1 MPLVLY
7 LMRCHNKI
15 QLLSVMNDHL
25 VAYPTPMN
33 LNYSWNGG
41 SLAGLMLASQ
51 MLTGILLA
59 MHYVGHVDY
68 AFASVQ
74 HLMTDVPSGMILR
87 YAHANGASLF
97 FIVVYL
103 HILRGMYYGSG
114 AQPREMVWITG
125 VVILLVMIITAFIG
139 YVLPWGQMS
148 FWGAT
153 VITSLATAIPVVG
166 KHIMYWLW
174 GGFSVDNPTLN
185 RFYSFHYTLP
195 FVLAGLSVFH
205 IAALHQ
211 YGSTNP
217 LGINSQSSTLAFGT
231 YFGAKDLLGALFLA
245 LVFSILVFFYPD
257 LLGHP
262 DNLIPANPYSTPQ
275 HIVPEWYFLWVYA
288 ILRSIPNKAMGVLA
302 IGLVFAS
309 LFAMPF
315 IGLGGGKFRIIT
327 EWFYW
332 TFLADVLLLTWLGG
346 QEITLITSF
355 MGQCCTA
362 YLFFYLLVILPI
374 GGFLEACFSSDYSKG
389 TKPVLGFSRGYCTQP
404 DLVPKWKQWFTGLH
418 KKLLDFLHSD
428 RGPGILFLVSVTFKA
443 IGLDSLSMAG
453 ALIGFEL
460 SFMFLCA
467 SMLAFFFPSTQSVLG
482 MWVGEAAAAGLAY
495 KAGKWGLAG
504 LGIIVGKGT
513 YTYVGHKAKILA
525 ATDEVDAKYR
535 LNPGMTGQEREAAM
549 EAAMKRLDGNFDL
562 FEPLARLLGYVSK

>member
-1 MPLVLY
+1 
-7 LMRCHNKI
+7 
-15 QLLSVMNDHL
+15 
-25 VAYPTPMN
+25 
-33 LNYSWNGG
+33 
-41 SLAGLMLASQ
+41 MLASQ

-74 HLMTDVPSGMILR
+74 HIMTDVPSGMILR

-97 FIVVYL
+97 FVVVYL
-103 HILRGMYYGSG
+103 HVFRGMYYGSG
-114 AQPREMVWITG
+114 AQPRELVWITG
-125 VVILLVMIITAFIG
+125 VVIMLVMIITAFIG

-195 FVLAGLSVFH
+195 FILAGLSLFH
-205 IAALHQ
+205 IAALHE

-217 LGINSQSSTLAFGT
+217 LGVNSQSSTLAFGS
-231 YFGAKDLLGALFLA
+231 YFGAKDLLGALYLGFL
-245 LVFSILVFFYPD
+245 FSVLVFFYPD

-262 DNLIPANPYSTPQ
+262 DNSIPANPYSTPQ

-288 ILRSIPNKAMGVLA
+288 ILRSIPNKAMGVLT

-309 LFAMPF
+309 LFALPF

-346 QEITLITSF
+346 NEITPITSLV
-355 MGQCCTA
+355 GQVCTA
-362 YLFFYLLVILPI
+362 YLFFYLLVCLPLV
-374 GGFLEACFSSDYSKG
+374 GYAEA
-389 TKPVLGFSRGYCTQP
+389 L
-404 DLVPKWKQWFTGLH
+404 
-418 KKLLDFLHSD
+418 
-428 RGPGILFLVSVTFKA
+428 LVSEK
-443 IGLDSLSMAG
+443 SL
-453 ALIGFEL
+453 
-460 SFMFLCA
+460 
-467 SMLAFFFPSTQSVLG
+467 
-482 MWVGEAAAAGLAY
+482 
-495 KAGKWGLAG
+495 
-504 LGIIVGKGT
+504 
-513 YTYVGHKAKILA
+513 
-525 ATDEVDAKYR
+525 
-535 LNPGMTGQEREAAM
+535 
-549 EAAMKRLDGNFDL
+549 
-562 FEPLARLLGYVSK
+562 

>member
-1 MPLVLY
+1 
-7 LMRCHNKI
+7 MRLHNKV
-15 QLLSVMNDHL
+15 QLFSVINSHL
-25 VAYPTPMN
+25 ISYPTPMN
-33 LNYSWNGG
+33 LNYSWNWG

-51 MLTGILLA
+51 LVTGILLA

-74 HLMTDVPSGMILR
+74 HIMTDVPSGIILR

-97 FIVVYL
+97 FIVVYV
-103 HILRGMYYGSG
+103 HILRGFYYGSG
-114 AQPREMVWITG
+114 AQPRELVWITG

-217 LGINSQSSTLAFGT
+217 LGVNAQSSTLAFGP
-231 YFGAKDLLGALFLA
+231 YFGPKDMLGVLFLA
-245 LVFSILVFFYPD
+245 LFFSILVFFYPD

-288 ILRSIPNKAMGVLA
+288 ILRSIPNKAMGVVA
-302 IGLVFAS
+302 IALVFAS
-309 LFAMPF
+309 LFALPF
-315 IGLGGGKFRIIT
+315 IRMGGGKFFILT
-327 EWFYW
+327 EKLFGA
-332 TFLADVLLLTWLGG
+332 FLADVLLLSWLGG
-346 QEITLITSF
+346 KEITPVTSF
-355 MGQCCTA
+355 MGLCCTA
-362 YLFFYLLVILPI
+362 FLFFYLLGILP
-374 GGFLEACFSSDYSKG
+374 
-389 TKPVLGFSRGYCTQP
+389 
-404 DLVPKWKQWFTGLH
+404 
-418 KKLLDFLHSD
+418 
-428 RGPGILFLVSVTFKA
+428 
-443 IGLDSLSMAG
+443 
-453 ALIGFEL
+453 LIGYFE
-460 SFMFLCA
+460 
-467 SMLAFFFPSTQSVLG
+467 TVVQS
-482 MWVGEAAAAGLAY
+482 
-495 KAGKWGLAG
+495 
-504 LGIIVGKGT
+504 
-513 YTYVGHKAKILA
+513 
-525 ATDEVDAKYR
+525 
-535 LNPGMTGQEREAAM
+535 
-549 EAAMKRLDGNFDL
+549 
-562 FEPLARLLGYVSK
+562 SKK

>member
-1 MPLVLY
+1 
-7 LMRCHNKI
+7 MRCHNKI
-15 QLLSVMNDHL
+15 QLLSVLNTHL
-25 VAYPTPMN
+25 IAYPTPMN

-41 SLAGLMLASQ
+41 SLAGLMLVSQ
-51 MLTGILLA
+51 MVTGILLA

-74 HLMTDVPSGMILR
+74 HIMTDVPSGIILR

-103 HILRGMYYGSG
+103 HILRGLYYGSST
-114 AQPREMVWITG
+114 QPREMVWITG

-195 FVLAGLSVFH
+195 FILAGLSVFH

-217 LGINSQSSTLAFGT
+217 LGINGQSSTLAFGT
-231 YFGAKDLLGALFLA
+231 YFTSKDLLGVLFLA
-245 LVFSILVFFYPD
+245 LIFSILVFFYPD

-288 ILRSIPNKAMGVLA
+288 ILRSIPNKAFGVVA
-302 IGLVFAS
+302 IALVFAS
-309 LFAMPF
+309 LFALPF
-315 IGLGGGKFRIIT
+315 YGLGGGRFRPIT
-327 EWFYW
+327 EWLFW
-332 TFLADVLLLTWLGG
+332 TFVADVLLLTWLGG
-346 QEITLITSF
+346 NAITPITSF
-355 MGQCCTA
+355 MGQICTG
-362 YLFFYLLVILPI
+362 YLFFYLLVCLPFV
-374 GGFLEACFSSDYSKG
+374 GFLE
-389 TKPVLGFSRGYCTQP
+389 SR
-404 DLVPKWKQWFTGLH
+404 
-418 KKLLDFLHSD
+418 
-428 RGPGILFLVSVTFKA
+428 
-443 IGLDSLSMAG
+443 MA
-453 ALIGFEL
+453 
-460 SFMFLCA
+460 SN
-467 SMLAFFFPSTQSVLG
+467 V
-482 MWVGEAAAAGLAY
+482 
-495 KAGKWGLAG
+495 
-504 LGIIVGKGT
+504 
-513 YTYVGHKAKILA
+513 
-525 ATDEVDAKYR
+525 
-535 LNPGMTGQEREAAM
+535 N
-549 EAAMKRLDGNFDL
+549 
-562 FEPLARLLGYVSK
+562 

>member
-1 MPLVLY
+1 
-7 LMRCHNKI
+7 MRCHNKI
-15 QLLSVMNDHL
+15 QLLSVMNTHL

-33 LNYSWNGG
+33 LNWAWNGG
-41 SLAGLMLASQ
+41 SLAGIMLASQ

-97 FIVVYL
+97 FVVVYL

-195 FVLAGLSVFH
+195 FILAGLSVFH

-217 LGINSQSSTLAFGT
+217 LGVNSQSSTLAFGT
-231 YFGAKDLLGALFLA
+231 YFGTKDLLGALFLA
-245 LVFSILVFFYPD
+245 LIFSILVFFYPD
-257 LLGHP
+257 YLGHP
-262 DNLIPANPYSTPQ
+262 DNMIPANPYATPT
-275 HIVPEWYFLWVYA
+275 HIVPEWYVLWVYA
-288 ILRSIPNKAMGVLA
+288 ILRSIPNKGAGVA
-302 IGLVFAS
+302 AVGLVFIA
-309 LFAMPF
+309 LGALPF
-315 IGLGGGKFRIIT
+315 LGLQGGKFKIVT
-327 EWFYW
+327 EWLYW
-332 TFLADVLLLTWLGG
+332 VFLADLCLLTWLGS
-346 QEITLITSF
+346 QEITVASTLL
-355 MGQCCTA
+355 GQLCTVF
-362 YLFFYLLVILPI
+362 LFFYLLVCLPLV
-374 GGFLEACFSSDYSKG
+374 GYLE
-389 TKPVLGFSRGYCTQP
+389 TQ
-404 DLVPKWKQWFTGLH
+404 F
-418 KKLLDFLHSD
+418 
-428 RGPGILFLVSVTFKA
+428 
-443 IGLDSLSMAG
+443 
-453 ALIGFEL
+453 
-460 SFMFLCA
+460 A
-467 SMLAFFFPSTQSVLG
+467 SAV
-482 MWVGEAAAAGLAY
+482 VNV
-495 KAGKWGLAG
+495 K
-504 LGIIVGKGT
+504 
-513 YTYVGHKAKILA
+513 
-525 ATDEVDAKYR
+525 
-535 LNPGMTGQEREAAM
+535 
-549 EAAMKRLDGNFDL
+549 
-562 FEPLARLLGYVSK
+562 